1 MTELAEFLSRN
12 SHVGEGL
19 RNFSERYDRLS
30 DVWENCDR
38 WDWMFELLDD
48 RILEF
53 PMYNHHNA
61 ERVEGQIEGLGKY
74 IDSSFEMVI
83 ESSDQE
89 REQVRFRNFSYK
101 RAAQHLRQEIDSEKL
116 SQFEGNRRLFRHVRF
131 VALKASQYVLFDE
144 LGRFQ
149 FHKLCD
155 DITGDETVFADG
167 DGNEFKRTMMK
178 RQSDLLRAS
187 VGNPFKV
194 FDH

>member
-1 MTELAEFLSRN
+1 MTDCQTF
-12 SHVGEGL
+12 
-19 RNFSERYDRLS
+19 
-30 DVWENCDR
+30 WENCDR

-53 PMYNHHNA
+53 PTHNHHNA

-131 VALKASQYVLFDE
+131 VALKSKSICLV
-144 LGRFQ
+144 R
-149 FHKLCD
+149 
-155 DITGDETVFADG
+155 
-167 DGNEFKRTMMK
+167 
-178 RQSDLLRAS
+178 
-187 VGNPFKV
+187 
-194 FDH
+194 

>member
-1 MTELAEFLSRN
+1 MTEVAVFLSRN
-12 SHVGEGL
+12 SPIGKSL
-19 RNFSERYDRLS
+19 RDLSERYDRLS

-38 WDWMFELLDD
+38 WDLMFELLDD

-53 PMYNHHNA
+53 PTH
-61 ERVEGQIEGLGKY
+61 RVEDLIEGLEKY
-74 IDSSFEMVI
+74 IDSSFGMVN

-101 RAAQHLRQEIDSEKL
+101 RAAQQLRQEIDSEKL

-131 VALKASQYVLFDE
+131 VALKASQYILFDE

-155 DITGDETVFADG
+155 DITGDETVFVDG
-167 DGNEFKRTMMK
+167 DENELKRTIMK
-178 RQSDLLRAS
+178 QQADLLRAS
-187 VGNPFKV
+187 LGNPFN
-194 FDH
+194 DSTLAGTNN